1 MVNLKRIAT
10 WLFVAV
16 ILAVFFVP
24 VATSQNFLGLVPTDR
39 LLGRDSAG
47 DGEVEPI
54 TVSGALSFTG
64 SGGITASAADIL
76 TQLLTVD
83 GSGSGLDADLLD
95 GVSSAGFLQD
105 FNFTDDAATAGLS
118 ITEAET
124 MTFAGD
130 PAGIDTA
137 GSGNTLTISFDVTEA
152 EANIESA
159 IDTLANLVSVRGLT
173 VTRADAGAN
182 AFFGWDDTAGAYENL
197 TNPEAIA
204 ALGIDLGTDTTGDY
218 VKDVADGTGIDGT
231 ATGEG
236 STYTPSF
243 DATEIS
249 SATWG
254 AGSFTSFTFDAGV
267 TDPVLTFG
275 SNSLAISSAIVSVD
289 QELNP
294 DADGG
299 ADLGTTALAWD
310 DLFLDTGATINFD
323 AGNWLFTHS

>member
-130 PAGIDTA
+130 TSGVDTA

-159 IDTLANLVSVRGLT
+159 IDTLANLVSIQSLT
-173 VTRADAGAN
+173 VTLADAGAN

-197 TNPEAIA
+197 TNAEAIT
-204 ALGIDLGTDTTGDY
+204 ALGIDLGTDTTGNY
-218 VKDVADGTGIDGT
+218 VADVADGTGIDGT

-236 STYTPSF
+236 STYTPTL
-243 DATEIS
+243 DLTEI
-249 SATWG
+249 TEG
-254 AGSFTSFTFDAGV
+254 AGIDLLATTISLDLTELNTATFGSGTFTTLTFDAGAS
-267 TDPVLTFG
+267 DPVWTYG
-275 SNSLAISSAIVSVD
+275 SGTATLST
-289 QELNP
+289 
-294 DADGG
+294 G
-299 ADLGTTALAWD
+299 DLRATTAGT
-310 DLFLDTGATINFD
+310 DTTSVVTVGGTQT
-323 AGNWLFTHS
+323 LT